1 MKHSLKKKRH
11 RICLDVAF
19 TDKVYYFTYKRT
31 LFLLRIVFLHIM
43 EYVLNVFVFL

>member
-1 MKHSLKKKRH
+1 MVKKEKATSNLPRC
-11 RICLDVAF
+11 RFF

>member
-1 MKHSLKKKRH
+1 MRH

-19 TDKVYYFTYKRT
+19 LTDKVYYFTYKRT